1 MQRKQAPASVPV
13 ALSDPDK
20 DANANGDHAGG
31 DDARYGGLKPQ
42 TGERSVTPL
51 TMPIGYC
58 VVMTS

>member
-42 TGERSVTPL
+42 TW
-51 TMPIGYC
+51 
-58 VVMTS
+58 